1 MSNQHQ
7 QFEYIDA
14 VDEEQ
19 ESDGD
24 EIDIGIDIQS

>member
-1 MSNQHQ
+1 MNNQ

-24 EIDIGIDIQS
+24 DIDIGIDIQS

>member
-1 MSNQHQ
+1 LNNQQ

-24 EIDIGIDIQS
+24 DIGIDIQS